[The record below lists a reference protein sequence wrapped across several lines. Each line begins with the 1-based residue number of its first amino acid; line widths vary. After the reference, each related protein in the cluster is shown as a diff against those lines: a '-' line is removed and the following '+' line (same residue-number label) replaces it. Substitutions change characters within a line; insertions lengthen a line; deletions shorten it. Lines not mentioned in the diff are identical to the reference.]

1 MANVNVGNIERI
13 ASGVAGSVF
22 TVLGLRQ
29 RGPLGILLAAAGGLL
44 IYRSATGHSFL
55 YGAMDINTAEGGA
68 ISGGAEY
75 KSVFVEESVVIEKPA
90 QEIYAF
96 WRNFE
101 NLPRIMS
108 HLERVTI
115 ADERNSHWVAKAPLG
130 LNVEWDAELVYDKP
144 GERIGWRS
152 KAGADVDN
160 AGSVHFETLPSGG
173 TRVNVALSYR
183 PPAGALGA
191 AVAKLLGEEPS
202 VQIAD
207 DLARFKRTM
216 EGGAAGANAMGG
228 SPATA

>member
-1 MANVNVGNIERI
+1 MAKTNVGKYERA
-13 ASGVAGSVF
+13 ASG
-22 TVLGLRQ
+22 
-29 RGPLGILLAAAGGLL
+29 AAGGLFL
-44 IYRSATGHSFL
+44 LLGLRKRGFFGFLMAALGGLLVYRGATGNSFL
-55 YGAMDINTAEGGA
+55 YQALDINTAGDEAATG
-68 ISGGAEY
+68 SSVEY
-75 KSVFVEESVVIEKPA
+75 KSIFVEDSVNINKPA
-90 QEIYAF
+90 QELYAF

-108 HLERVTI
+108 HLEQVKI
-115 ADERNSHWVAKAPLG
+115 LDERTSHWVAKAPLG
-130 LNVEWDAELVYDKP
+130 MNVEWDAELVYDKP

-160 AGSVHFETLPSGG
+160 AGSVHFESLPDGS

-207 DLARFKRTM
+207 DLQRFKRSM
-216 EGGAAGANAMGG
+216 EGSSSAMGLSG
-228 SPATA
+228 TPATA